1 MKAKNI
7 SSQNLNL
14 RLNVSE
20 SSDELV
26 EIALTFNR
34 MMDRIESAYQRQNQF
49 VSDASHELRTPIAII
64 QGHARM
70 LERWGKMTGKYLKK
84 QSLP

>member
-1 MKAKNI
+1 MNW
-7 SSQNLNL
+7 
-14 RLNVSE
+14 
-20 SSDELV
+20 

-49 VSDASHELRTPIAII
+49 VFMLPELRTSIAII
-64 QGHARM
+64 QGYARM